1 MRRVAI
7 LLALVSAACTE
18 AAPARPSRAEVQRSI
33 SYAAQQVR
41 RCYRAPRVSSEAR
54 QIVTRLR
61 VRLTTDGQ
69 LAALPMVV
77 SQNGGAPG
85 LDRDSRL
92 MAEAAIAAVI
102 RCAPIALWPPLPQ
115 SELTF
120 MLTFS
125 PLAMG

>member
-1 MRRVAI
+1 MRRIAI
-7 LLALVSAACTE
+7 LLALLSAASSET
-18 AAPARPSRAEVQRSI
+18 AAARPNRAEVQRSI
-33 SYAAQQVR
+33 TYAAQQVR
-41 RCYRAPRVSSEAR
+41 RCYRAPRVTSEAR

-61 VRLTTDGQ
+61 VRLTLDGQ

-77 SQNGGAPG
+77 SQNGGPPG

-92 MAEAAIAAVI
+92 MAEAAVAAVI
-102 RCAPIALWPPLPQ
+102 RCAPIALWPPLPE